1 MLRLRASQSETPHL
15 LIWVALDSP
24 FTLVNLK
31 STSIDVAGGG
41 GVAGGEG
48 ALSNFLVGEG
58 GGVLEGVPHVAVV
71 GRVVVVGEGLR
82 ARAGLDGAVSG
93 GSGEELEGDV
103 VDILLDGGGAGQPEV
118 GVLQCIHEFVD
129 ALAGVTVLVLGEG
142 VFSS

>member
-1 MLRLRASQSETPHL
+1 MLRLRASQSEGPHL

-24 FTLVNLK
+24 CTLVNYR
-31 STSIDVAGGG
+31 STSIDVACGG

-93 GSGEELEGDV
+93 GGGGELEGDV
-103 VDILLDGGGAGQPEV
+103 VDILLDGVVRVNQK
-118 GVLQCIHEFVD
+118 
-129 ALAGVTVLVLGEG
+129 
-142 VFSS
+142 